1 MSQTSMYFGAIP
13 KLFEFAKELRNKMT
27 PAELFLWEALRKNK
41 LGVRFKP
48 QHPLDRYIADFYCHK
63 VKLVIEVDGE
73 THDKQLDYDIGRS
86 HELENYGI
94 KVIRFTNQHVINNR
108 DEVITIIK
116 KIDGRCNSGATPYP

>member
-63 VKLVIEVDGE
+63 VKLVIEVDG
-73 THDKQLDYDIGRS
+73 
-86 HELENYGI
+86 
-94 KVIRFTNQHVINNR
+94 
-108 DEVITIIK
+108 
-116 KIDGRCNSGATPYP
+116 